1 MTVSPIITILLQ
13 RIHTVVEVEC
23 LDQSLTPAKPFF
35 VQLCFKIENWFFQSI
50 VAEFRHSSKKIGGG
64 EVIFAKREREKLF
77 SLNCVKLWDFY
88 SSWLP

>member
-23 LDQSLTPAKPFF
+23 LNTGETFF
-35 VQLCFKIENWFFQSI
+35 VQLCFKIKNWFFQSI

-64 EVIFAKREREKLF
+64 EVIFAKRERKKLF
-77 SLNCVKLWDFY
+77 FQNCVKLWDFFTVVGY
-88 SSWLP
+88 RS